1 MIKITNECT
10 QYLKNNSRK
19 IEFHAEVFSIG
30 LDEKM
35 IDEYIIPEDYEL
47 FRSARD

>member
-1 MIKITNECT
+1 MIKITNECS

-19 IEFHAEVFSIG
+19 IEFFSEVFSIG

-35 IDEYIIPEDYEL
+35 IDEYIIPKDFKL
-47 FRSARD
+47 F